1 MRQQK
6 NGKPS
11 VSGEAFWRFSL
22 AFYARPGVAEALI
35 ALQDRAG
42 CDVNLILFALWRG
55 MAHGHRLDHDELSA
69 AETATTPLR
78 RDIIEPLRRLRRGLK
93 ADNDPD
99 IQALRRRIGALE
111 LAAERRA
118 QSRLAATIV
127 EPAADRDRNAAAQAN
142 LALSLG
148 AGAQSSEA
156 GVLRQ
161 ALGEFLARHKS

>member
-6 NGKPS
+6 RGKYS

-42 CDVNLILFALWRG
+42 RDVNLILFALWRG
-55 MAHGHRLDHDELSA
+55 MAHGHRLNDGELSA
-69 AETATTPLR
+69 AEAAISPLR

-93 ADNDPD
+93 AQRDLD
-99 IQALRRRIGALE
+99 IQALRGQIGALE
-111 LAAERRA
+111 LTAERRV
-118 QSRLAATIV
+118 QSRLATLIA
-127 EPAADRDRNAAAQAN
+127 EPAADADRDAAARAN
-142 LALSLG
+142 LTLSLG
-148 AGAQSSEA
+148 AEAQSPEA

-161 ALGEFLARHKS
+161 ALGEFMARGAG

>member
-6 NGKPS
+6 RDKSS

-22 AFYARPGVAEALI
+22 AFYTRPGVAEALI

-42 CDVNLILFALWRG
+42 RDVNLMLFALWRG
-55 MAHGHRLDHDELSA
+55 MAHGHRLDHDELIA
-69 AETATTPLR
+69 AQAAIAPLR

-93 ADNDPD
+93 ADRDTD
-99 IQALRRRIGALE
+99 IQALRRRIGAFE

-118 QSRLAATIV
+118 QSRLAATIG
-127 EPAADRDRNAAAQAN
+127 EPAPGNDRGTAARAN
-142 LALSLG
+142 LTLYLA
-148 AGAQSSEA
+148 AEAQSPEA

-161 ALGEFLARHKS
+161 ALGEFMARDKG

>member
-1 MRQQK
+1 MRQQEH
-6 NGKPS
+6 GKRS

-22 AFYARPGVAEALI
+22 AFYTRPGVAEALI

-42 CDVNLILFALWRG
+42 RDVNLILYALWRG
-55 MAHGHRLDHDELSA
+55 LAHGHRVDRGELMTAEA
-69 AETATTPLR
+69 AVAPLR

-118 QSRLAATIV
+118 QSRLAATI
-127 EPAADRDRNAAAQAN
+127 ATSIADSDRHAAAEAN
-142 LALSLG
+142 LALALG
-148 AGAQSSEA
+148 GEAQSAEA
-156 GVLRQ
+156 DLLRQ
-161 ALGEFLARHKS
+161 ALIDYRARG

>member
-22 AFYARPGVAEALI
+22 AFYARPGVADALI

-42 CDVNLILFALWRG
+42 CDVNLILLALWRG
-55 MAHGHRLDHDELSA
+55 AACGHRVDHAELSTAEA
-69 AETATTPLR
+69 AVRPLR
-78 RDIIEPLRRLRRGLK
+78 RDVIEPLRRLRRGLK
-93 ADNDPD
+93 TQADSD

-118 QSRLAATIV
+118 QLRLAATIS
-127 EPAADRDRNAAAQAN
+127 EPRGSGDRDAAARAN
-142 LALSLG
+142 LGLYLG
-148 AGAQSSEA
+148 GEAQSPEA
-156 GVLRQ
+156 DVLRQ
-161 ALGEFLARHKS
+161 ALGAFMVRDKG

>member
-22 AFYARPGVAEALI
+22 AFYTRPGVAEALI

-55 MAHGHRLDHDELSA
+55 VAHGHRLDHDELIAGQA
-69 AETATTPLR
+69 AIAPLR
-78 RDIIEPLRRLRRGLK
+78 RDVIEPLRRLRRGLK
-93 ADNDPD
+93 ADSDPD

-111 LAAERRA
+111 LATERRA
-118 QSRLAATIV
+118 QSRLAATIG
-127 EPAADRDRNAAAQAN
+127 EPAPGDDRGTAAQVN
-142 LALSLG
+142 LALYLG
-148 AGAQSSEA
+148 AESKSPEA
-156 GVLRQ
+156 GVLRR
-161 ALGEFLARHKS
+161 ALGEFMARDKG